1 MYFWS
6 CTNVIPTLALA
17 LLLDVR
23 CNTAEAEDHIAADL
37 GTLRPERAPLVEAT
51 RRLGFGYF
59 RDFSWRRPNLVSS
72 ASLPFPRG
80 VDHTSSP

>member
-37 GTLRPERAPLVEAT
+37 RTLRPERAPLVGAT
-51 RRLGFGYF
+51 RRLGFG
-59 RDFSWRRPNLVSS
+59 
-72 ASLPFPRG
+72 
-80 VDHTSSP
+80 